1 MIDTKMTRSRLTL
14 LIQNLTLSFI
24 DGAHPNF
31 SLINVLSEFR
41 PLTPSG
47 PGMWW
52 IGKFL
57 LSKLNTISAISFIL
71 TISSLPMLTG
81 SLKSDFVSLNHHYT
95 LRSLDPT
102 KFLIRSQ
109 YCLILEHYLKTP
121 STHSSMNVKD
131 LVCFPSPHISNRS
144 TEVRAFRQN
153 AAGAFSRPPITA
165 KEQGSIHT

>member
-121 STHSSMNVKD
+121 STHSSMNVKVFNQ
-131 LVCFPSPHISNRS
+131 LTLLFTSSNLACYVHFRLQF
-144 TEVRAFRQN
+144 RAVQKKKRF
-153 AAGAFSRPPITA
+153 GLT
-165 KEQGSIHT
+165 